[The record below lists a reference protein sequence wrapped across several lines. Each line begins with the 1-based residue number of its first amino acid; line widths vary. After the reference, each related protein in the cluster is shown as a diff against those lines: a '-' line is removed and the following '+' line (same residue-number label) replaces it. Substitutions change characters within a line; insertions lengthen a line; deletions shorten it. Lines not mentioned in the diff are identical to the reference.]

1 MVKVFVKKFKRIIIL
16 KHKNGYAAGGSIAGC
31 VWVCGLVLGEGEDEF
46 DAVVGAVGGVD
57 VAAVELDGVADD

>member
-1 MVKVFVKKFKRIIIL
+1 MFF
-16 KHKNGYAAGGSIAGC
+16 
-31 VWVCGLVLGEGEDEF
+31 CGLLLGEGEDEF